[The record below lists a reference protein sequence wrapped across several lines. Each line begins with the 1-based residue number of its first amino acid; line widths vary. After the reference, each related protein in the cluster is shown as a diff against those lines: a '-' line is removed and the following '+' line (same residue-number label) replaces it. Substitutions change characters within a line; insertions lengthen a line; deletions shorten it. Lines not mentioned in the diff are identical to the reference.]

1 MGTRGVALIIEGIDK
16 DYDYDYDYEDEDE
29 HESCRVGVTA
39 KVLRIAVKKLAR
51 TPCAEGRPRFVRGTF

>member
-16 DYDYDYDYEDEDE
+16 DYDYEDEDE